1 MGEEEER
8 DGFWEASG
16 IDLNGQTSLGGPHKG
31 ILGVGSIALVVRRT
45 LFWAFSRLRTDS
57 E

>member
-1 MGEEEER
+1 MGEGEVR

-16 IDLNGQTSLGGPHKG
+16 IDLNGQRSLGGAHKG

-45 LFWAFSRLRTDS
+45 FFWAFSKLWTDS